1 MSRLTSQIVLCFVI
15 LNCWGCVF
23 GINSGAGQ
31 PKLRCLQAEREAL
44 LNIKED
50 IRGYREENLKSV
62 AAEEF
67 KNVVFSSWGNE
78 EDKREC
84 CNWIGIRCAKNSG
97 HVIRLDLSPPTMGY
111 HKYEDGYLVGNV
123 SSSLVNLRYLNYL
136 DLSSISL
143 QGIPSVIGNLTKLK
157 YLNLSSTYVH
167 GEIPP
172 QFANLSSLLV
182 LDLGDSYL
190 SAKSLDWLS
199 QFSSLKHLDL
209 SNSNLSQVND
219 WMQIISKLPS
229 LTHLDLGYSNLPD
242 IIPPSLS
249 FLNSSS
255 SLTFLD
261 LSQNDFSVSSCQ
273 WLSQF
278 STLKHL
284 VLSGS
289 NLSQVNDWMQI
300 ISKLPSLTHLD
311 LGHSYLSDI
320 IPPSLSFLNSSSS
333 LTFLDLSWT
342 SLSVSFYQW
351 LFNSSTNSLVH
362 LDLSGNRLQHSIL
375 EAFRSMTSLEYVDLS
390 YNYFEGSIS
399 EVFCNMTALAYLDLS
414 YNMIGGEFPKCI
426 GNITTLRTL
435 SLRYSR
441 LRGYIPES
449 IGQLSELEK
458 LDISKNSLEGVISET
473 LFSNLSKLSY
483 LDLSFNSHL
492 ALHVPFD
499 WIPPFQLSSIR
510 LGDCKMGPQFP
521 KWLRTQKNYSDLDIS
536 NVGISDFIPSWFW
549 DVSTQFTYLNL
560 SNNQIRGTIHNHSS
574 DFFDSNLID
583 LSSNQFEGPIPV
595 FLFKVPFLHLAGNR
609 FSKLDSLCDVV
620 DDSFLEFLD
629 ISFNQL
635 SGELPDCWS
644 HFPELVILRL
654 TNNNLSGRI
663 PISFGSLTRI
673 ESLHLGENNL
683 NQELPSSLKN
693 CTELRVLDMEENKLL
708 GPIPTWIGEN
718 LSALVILILRSNNF
732 YGSIP
737 SSLCSLSH
745 LQLLDLSSNNLSGRI
760 SKCFSNFTSMKE
772 IGSLDPAIFIKNMP
786 VEFDFDE
793 AQFIWKGKL
802 QKYRSTLG
810 LVKNI
815 DLSSNKLMGEIPE
828 EITELIGLVTLNL
841 SRNNLSGHIP
851 FRIGRLK
858 QLDALD
864 LSNNKF
870 SGVIP
875 LSLSEVDRLS
885 TLDLSSNNLS
895 GKIPTSTQ
903 LQSFDATCYIRNPQ
917 LCGAPLVKC
926 PGEEHETF
934 VANKE
939 STEEEGQDGLIT
951 KGFYVS
957 ATLGFVTAFWGVCGS
972 LLLIKSWRHAY
983 FKLLNEVQDW
993 VYVMVAVKKAKL
1005 TRMIRS

>member
-15 LNCWGCVF
+15 LNYWGCVF
-23 GINSGAGQ
+23 GIHSGAGQ

-50 IRGYREENLKSV
+50 LKGDPT
-62 AAEEF
+62 EEF
-67 KNVVFSSWGNE
+67 KNVVFSSWGNK

-84 CNWIGIRCAKNSG
+84 CNWVGIRCANNSG
-97 HVIRLDLSPPTMGY
+97 HVIRLDLSPRTMGY
-111 HKYEDGYLVGNV
+111 HEYVDGYLVGNV

-136 DLSSISL
+136 DLSLIFL
-143 QGIPSVIGNLTKLK
+143 EGIPSVIGNLTKLR
-157 YLNLSSTYVH
+157 YLNLSSTYAN

-182 LDLGDSYL
+182 LDLCYSYL

-209 SNSNLSQVND
+209 SHSNLSQVND
-219 WMQIISKLPS
+219 WMKIISKLPS
-229 LTHLDLGYSNLPD
+229 LRHLDLGD
-242 IIPPSLS
+242 
-249 FLNSSS
+249 S
-255 SLTFLD
+255 SLP
-261 LSQNDFSVSSCQ
+261 N
-273 WLSQF
+273 
-278 STLKHL
+278 
-284 VLSGS
+284 
-289 NLSQVNDWMQI
+289 
-300 ISKLPSLTHLD
+300 
-311 LGHSYLSDI
+311 I

-333 LTFLDLSWT
+333 LTFLDLSWNN
-342 SLSVSFYQW
+342 LSVSVSQW

-362 LDLSGNRLQHSIL
+362 LDLSGNQLQHSIL

-390 YNYFEGSIS
+390 SNYFEGSIS
-399 EVFCNMTALAYLDLS
+399 EFCRNMTALAYLDLT

-435 SLRYSR
+435 SIGSNR
-441 LRGYIPES
+441 LKGYIPES

-458 LDISKNSLEGVISET
+458 LDISTNSLGGVISET
-473 LFSNLSKLSY
+473 HFSNLSKLSY
-483 LDLSFNSHL
+483 LDLSFNSHFV
-492 ALHVPFD
+492 LHLPFN
-499 WIPPFQLSSIR
+499 WIPPFQLSYIR
-510 LGDCKMGPQFP
+510 LRNCKMGPQFP
-521 KWLRTQKNYSDLDIS
+521 KWLQTQKNFSQLDIS
-536 NVGISDFIPSWFW
+536 NVGISDFIPNWFW
-549 DVSTQFTYLNL
+549 DLSTQVTYLNL
-560 SNNQIRGTIHNHSS
+560 SNNQIRGTIHNLSS
-574 DFFDSNLID
+574 GLVSSPSID

-595 FLFKVPFLHLAGNR
+595 FLFKAFIVYLSGNR

-620 DDSFLEFLD
+620 DATESIFLD

-644 HFPELVILRL
+644 HLSQLSVLRL

-683 NQELPSSLKN
+683 NEELPSSLNN
-693 CTELRVLDMEENKLL
+693 CTELRVLDVGENKLL

-760 SKCFSNFTSMKE
+760 SNCFSNFTSMKE
-772 IGSLDPAIFIKNMP
+772 IGSLSPTVGISGLVYISA
-786 VEFDFDE
+786 DE

-841 SRNNLSGHIP
+841 SRNNLSGQIP
-851 FRIGRLK
+851 SRIGRLK
-858 QLDALD
+858 QLDAFD

-875 LSLSEVDRLS
+875 PSLSEVDRLS

-903 LQSFDATCYIRNPQ
+903 LQSFDATCYMGNPQ

-939 STEEEGQDGLIT
+939 STEEKGQDGLII

-957 ATLGFVTAFWGVCGS
+957 AMLGFVTAFWGVCGS
-972 LLLIKSWRHAY
+972 LLLIKSRRHAY

-993 VYVMVAVKKAKL
+993 IYVMTAVNKTKFM
-1005 TRMIRS
+1005 RMIKS